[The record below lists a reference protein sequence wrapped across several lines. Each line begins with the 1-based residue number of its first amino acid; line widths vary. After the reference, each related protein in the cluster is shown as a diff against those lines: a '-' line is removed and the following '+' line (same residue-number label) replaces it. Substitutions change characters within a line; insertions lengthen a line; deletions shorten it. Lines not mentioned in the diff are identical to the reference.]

1 MSWGARSWYLA
12 GRRPS
17 NMPRGSM
24 TWSSTLTRIRSSAC
38 IVGPPSCRAFPDTR
52 VTYLT
57 RRRRSRAR
65 WDRGVSV
72 APARGSAWCPR
83 RNSPGGPRECRGR
96 QAAPGQ
102 DDVIDEA
109 VGLGLLGGQ
118 VVIAVDI
125 EGDLLDRSSRVVGDD
140 LGHAGGEGQDLE
152 R

>member
-12 GRRPS
+12 GSRPS

-57 RRRRSRAR
+57 RRQHGRAR
-65 WDRGVSV
+65 WGRWASR
-72 APARGSAWCPR
+72 ASARGSSWCLT
-83 RNSPGGPRECRGR
+83 RNSPGGHLECRGR

-102 DDVIDEA
+102 DDVVDEA
-109 VGLGLLGGQ
+109 VRLRLLGGQ

-140 LGHAGGEGQDLE
+140 LG
-152 R
+152 